1 MYGKHFQ
8 SAYTGSMIGAGT
20 DVFAVWGYVIAH
32 AVNGYVEI
40 NPALLKPIF
49 GVSDKRVVAAIEYL
63 CNADPNSR
71 TPDEDGRRLVRE
83 GQFLYRVVNHIQYRN
98 LASRE
103 EKQASD
109 RNRMAAKRAAEKPL
123 RISDVADSLG
133 ESPRVESVANVA
145 YPDTDTDTESN
156 TKEKTYKVNC
166 VDRWPEF
173 WRAYPRKVKK
183 KSALAIWRR
192 RKLDAIA
199 DVLLEDIKTRIAEDA
214 QWKGGYIPHPTT
226 YLNQDR
232 WEDEITA
239 PQQRKRA

>member
-63 CNADPNSR
+63 CKADPNSR
-71 TPDEDGRRLVRE
+71 TPEEEGRRLVRE

-123 RISDVADSLG
+123 KNSDVAGSRG
-133 ESPRVESVANVA
+133 ESLRVESVADVA
-145 YPDTDTDTESN
+145 YPDTDTESN

-166 VDRWPEF
+166 VDRWPDF
-173 WRAYPRKVKK
+173 WKAYPRKVKRK
-183 KSALAIWRR
+183 GALAIWKR
-192 RKLDAIA
+192 RKLDSIA
-199 DVLLEDIKTRIAEDA
+199 DLLLEDIRTRLAEDA
-214 QWKGGYIPHPTT
+214 QWKGGFIPHPTT